1 MSFEIGKTAITENMF
16 FVGEQDIE
24 DSISDEIWLNILN
37 DYYQGVLEFSIKEI
51 KDWKNAVVKK
61 TRCNDYEKFYPI
73 LKKGIKTKCKKN
85 IDYDSLKRMPSKGA
99 KSADFL
105 QRFINS
111 ENDIPVK
118 IKEAFDKLRTYYAN
132 NKN

>member
-1 MSFEIGKTAITENMF
+1 
-16 FVGEQDIE
+16 
-24 DSISDEIWLNILN
+24 
-37 DYYQGVLEFSIKEI
+37 
-51 KDWKNAVVKK
+51 
-61 TRCNDYEKFYPI
+61 
-73 LKKGIKTKCKKN
+73 
-85 IDYDSLKRMPSKGA
+85 MPSKGA

>member
-1 MSFEIGKTAITENMF
+1 MLYLFDNDMSFEIGKTAITENMF

-61 TRCNDYEKFYPI
+61 LGVTITKNSIQF
-73 LKKGIKTKCKKN
+73 LKK
-85 IDYDSLKRMPSKGA
+85 
-99 KSADFL
+99 
-105 QRFINS
+105 
-111 ENDIPVK
+111 E
-118 IKEAFDKLRTYYAN
+118 
-132 NKN
+132 

>member
-61 TRCNDYEKFYPI
+61 LGVTITKNSIQF
-73 LKKGIKTKCKKN
+73 LKK
-85 IDYDSLKRMPSKGA
+85 
-99 KSADFL
+99 
-105 QRFINS
+105 
-111 ENDIPVK
+111 E
-118 IKEAFDKLRTYYAN
+118 
-132 NKN
+132 

>member
-1 MSFEIGKTAITENMF
+1 VLYLFDNDMSFEIGKTAITENMF

-61 TRCNDYEKFYPI
+61 LGVTITKNSIQF
-73 LKKGIKTKCKKN
+73 LKK
-85 IDYDSLKRMPSKGA
+85 
-99 KSADFL
+99 
-105 QRFINS
+105 
-111 ENDIPVK
+111 E
-118 IKEAFDKLRTYYAN
+118 
-132 NKN
+132 